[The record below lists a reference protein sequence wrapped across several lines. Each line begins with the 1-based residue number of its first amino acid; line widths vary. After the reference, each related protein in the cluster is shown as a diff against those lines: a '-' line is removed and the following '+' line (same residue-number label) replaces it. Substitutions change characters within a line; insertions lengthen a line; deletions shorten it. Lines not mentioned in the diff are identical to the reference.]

1 MPNDGRLLKPS
12 VDFEIEIELLD
23 DLLVDECFFSKADS
37 KLIFSKTS

>member
-12 VDFEIEIELLD
+12 EVDFEIEIELVE
-23 DLLVDECFFSKADS
+23 DLLDECLSSKADS